1 MTAENTKYYVLTF
14 IIVQIYTARVTA
26 LFYTK
31 LVNIKIIKRVASN
44 HLFNF
49 NNLSYYNKIIA
60 TIVPKKFIATVKA
73 IRQKTLTL
81 Y

>member
-1 MTAENTKYYVLTF
+1 MY
-14 IIVQIYTARVTA
+14 IARVTA
-26 LFYTK
+26 LFYIE

-49 NNLSYYNKIIA
+49 DNLSYYNKIIA
-60 TIVPKKFIATVKA
+60 AIALKEFITVVEA

>member
-1 MTAENTKYYVLTF
+1 MTAENTKYYILTS
-14 IIVQIYTARVTA
+14 IIIQIYTARVTA
-26 LFYTK
+26 LFYAE

-60 TIVPKKFIATVKA
+60 AIALEKFIATVEA

-81 Y
+81 H